1 MPLQRFIILIF
12 IAMSFCLPLSLAQN
26 PQISGKLQ
34 EVRVIGTQE
43 GNLVKAIIRARA
55 NTDVAQI
62 NLESERNLV
71 LQLGIFSEVTVRLE
85 DQPSGP
91 ILVIE
96 VKENPRISSVS
107 VEGSSII
114 TSTQWQ
120 QALAGQL
127 IEAGQ
132 PLNNSRAEEAITGI
146 QQTYT
151 QAGFPFE
158 VNVTLDI
165 NELPASSEQAE
176 AQVDLIYTV
185 TETAPIEGISYE
197 GNTVLE
203 QKIIDDA
210 FLFLKDQK
218 RFDVAA
224 YQDTLKEISNKYKEL
239 GYRGSGIDTVK
250 TSLLNGQLKVVFKEL
265 KISALDTTAIGV
277 SPSEFSLK
285 VGDLFNY
292 DVLLTD
298 IKRLSKGRDSD
309 IGIDFIP
316 LSTGDV
322 RVSFR
327 AGPPGEAGEITSIQ
341 IEGNTVLSTEE
352 ITAALELSQGDNFT
366 SILAQ
371 EDFNRIAELYS
382 GKGYSIAPV
391 PSFNYL
397 DGTYVQRITE
407 LKIAGYDIVFD
418 KAEPKSDESTILR
431 YLPKPGTVLNNNT
444 LRQGLQNV
452 IRQGAIEI
460 QGASPISAQNPDAP
474 EEVIIQLTVRELP
487 TARFQPGLVYETN
500 ATSSK
505 FNANLEFSDS
515 NFLGLLHSIGASL
528 TAETS
533 DIGFLLGASVSYSIP
548 WLYID
553 QFDFKDVPTRISA
566 SLFSTVATDQVLSSG
581 NAVSICLD
589 PSKRANDSCDA
600 SQKVL
605 VGEYTKRDTGASLSV
620 GRQILPFTLLNVS
633 ARGAYSDYKLEPGN
647 TCTLNDAGELIDQKG
662 KVAKAADCT
671 LGQAEAAAFLP
682 QSGLNG
688 FVGTGITYDN
698 RDNANFPHEGISAN
712 VDLGLGFGSDYRSPV
727 TNEQAN
733 YLYIPVQ
740 FGVRTYLQVSNLFPE
755 LDDPNHVMAFKV
767 TAGHQFG
774 GDYPSTRYYIV
785 GDSYDN
791 DTAIRGFKR
800 SDVDRSQTYA
810 IGTFEYRYD
819 FNFDSFATQT
829 IIAYGFADLGWAS
842 SVPGF
847 ENYQTPLLAGTGLG
861 VQLNLGFSG
870 INLPA
875 IRLEYGFSGANPSG
889 IFRFKVGPVF

>member
-1 MPLQRFIILIF
+1 
-12 IAMSFCLPLSLAQN
+12 MSIVMSLGLAFSLAQS
-26 PQISGKLQ
+26 PQISGNLK

-43 GNLVKAIIRARA
+43 SNLVKAIIRSRV
-55 NTDVAQI
+55 NTDVSQI

-85 DQPSGP
+85 DQPAGP
-91 ILVIE
+91 LLLIE
-96 VKENPRISSVS
+96 VRENPRIHSVS
-107 VEGSSII
+107 VEGSSLV
-114 TSTQWQ
+114 SNAQWQ

-132 PLNNSRAEEAITGI
+132 PLNSTRAEEAIAGI
-146 QQTYT
+146 QQTYL
-151 QAGFPFE
+151 QAGFPFLVE
-158 VNVTLDI
+158 VSLDI
-165 NELPASSEQAE
+165 QTLAASSEQDE
-176 AQVDLIYTV
+176 QVDLIYSV
-185 TETAPIEGISYE
+185 SETAPIEDISYE

-218 RFDVAA
+218 RFEINA
-224 YQDTLKEISNKYKEL
+224 YQETLQEISEAYREL
-239 GYRGSGIDTVK
+239 GYRGSGINTSA
-250 TSLLNGQLKVVFKEL
+250 TSLLDGQLNVVFKEL
-265 KISALDTTAIGV
+265 KISALDTTAIGL
-277 SPSEFSLK
+277 SPSEFSLG

-292 DVLLTD
+292 DVLLED
-298 IKRLSKGRDSD
+298 IKRLSRGRDSD

-341 IEGNTVLSTEE
+341 IEGNTVVSETDIVATLG
-352 ITAALELSQGDNFT
+352 LNLGDNFT

-371 EDFNRIAELYS
+371 EDFSRIVDLYISRGYRIANV
-382 GKGYSIAPV
+382 A
-391 PSFNYL
+391 SFNYL
-397 DGTYVQRITE
+397 DGSYVQRITE
-407 LKIAGYDIVFD
+407 LKIGGYEIIFD
-418 KAEPKSDESTILR
+418 KPDPKSDEAIILR
-431 YLPKPGTVLNNNT
+431 YLPKPGTVLNDNS

-460 QGASPISAQNPDAP
+460 QAANPISAQNPEAP
-474 EEVIIQLTVRELP
+474 EEVIIQLNVRELP
-487 TARFQPGLVYETN
+487 TARFQPGLVYETS

-515 NFLGLLHSIGASL
+515 NFLGQLHSIGANL

-553 QFDFKDVPTRISA
+553 QLDFKEVPTRIAA
-566 SLFSTVATDQVLSSG
+566 SLFSNVETDQVLSSG

-589 PSKRANDSCDA
+589 PSKRADDSCD
-600 SQKVL
+600 SSDKVL
-605 VGEYTKRDTGASLSV
+605 VGDYTKRDTGASLSV
-620 GRQILPFTLLNVS
+620 GRQILPFTLLNFS
-633 ARGAYSDYKLEPGN
+633 ARGGYSEYKLEPGN
-647 TCTLNDAGELIDQKG
+647 PCTLNDAGELIDESG
-662 KVAKAADCT
+662 TVSRAADCT
-671 LGQAEAAAFLP
+671 LSQGEAAAFLP

-688 FVGTGITYDN
+688 FIGSSITYDN

-712 VDLGLGFGSDYRSPV
+712 IDLGVGFGSDYRSPV
-727 TNEQAN
+727 SGEQTS
-733 YLYIPVQ
+733 YIYTPVQ
-740 FGVRTYLQVSNLFPE
+740 FGVRTYLQTADLFPE
-755 LDDPNHVMAFKV
+755 LQDPNHVMAFKV

-774 GDYPSTRYYIV
+774 ADYPSSRYYIV

-829 IIAYGFADLGWAS
+829 IIAYGFADIGWAS

-847 ENYQTPLLAGTGLG
+847 DNYETPLLAGTGLG
-861 VQLNLGFSG
+861 LQLNLGFSG

-875 IRLEYGFSGANPSG
+875 IRLEYGFSATNPSG